1 MMITVAMKPITI
13 LVPIWRKFKKG
24 RNGGGSLA
32 SNSRETVKKCKESVN
47 ENQGR
52 RRVIP
57 ARDWD

>member
-13 LVPIWRKFKKG
+13 SSTYLEKG
-24 RNGGGSLA
+24 RNGPWQAIAERLLK
-32 SNSRETVKKCKESVN
+32 VCKESVN

-57 ARDWD
+57 ARD